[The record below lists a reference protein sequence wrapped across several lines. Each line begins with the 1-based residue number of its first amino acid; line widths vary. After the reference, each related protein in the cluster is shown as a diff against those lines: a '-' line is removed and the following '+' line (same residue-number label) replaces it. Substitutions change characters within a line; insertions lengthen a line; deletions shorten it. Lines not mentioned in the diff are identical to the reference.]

1 MVQQRPAAEPNN
13 ARTPTGA
20 LSRPPNNPAHMVT
33 PALRPHTSGRLLDS
47 EKIGA
52 SLLLSGVFL
61 ALMGV
66 TFTAMGWQHFQ
77 SNPSYEWTQL
87 LGPILISVGGTFILT
102 SVCKFG
108 IASCLPCR
116 RQEEEEFV
124 VPVREQPPVGH
135 PFMFHGINPPVML
148 GSTTTMLC
156 IPPPCRFTTPEVR
169 QASEFQPGS
178 SVSTEPIVPVN
189 IWILVF
195 LFTSSLPE
203 MSCLPFISHSLP
215 KTEGERERND
225 ESGSTCSH
233 PPAYEDIYPSFHKHN
248 PT

>member
-1 MVQQRPAAEPNN
+1 VEHSPLQH
-13 ARTPTGA
+13 
-20 LSRPPNNPAHMVT
+20 RPPNNPAHMVT
-33 PALRPHTSGRLLDS
+33 PALHPRTSDRLLDS

-61 ALMGV
+61 ALVGV

-77 SNPSYEWTQL
+77 SNLSYEWTQL

-108 IASCLPCR
+108 IATCFPCR
-116 RQEEEEFV
+116 RREEEEFV
-124 VPVREQPPVGH
+124 IPVREQPPVGH
-135 PFMFHGINPPVML
+135 PFVFHGINQPVML
-148 GSTTTMLC
+148 GGTTTMLC
-156 IPPPCRFTTPEVR
+156 IPPPCSFTTPEVR

-178 SVSTEPIVPVN
+178 SVSSIQAALPPYDAVCCVDNAGFTAEEGSSAHSTE
-189 IWILVF
+189 
-195 LFTSSLPE
+195 TGQRRS
-203 MSCLPFISHSLP
+203 
-215 KTEGERERND
+215 EGGRSD